1 MNALNNNKEIAAKI
15 LKEFKGDNYLF
26 GINCIDE
33 LGSLTLS
40 MGKKVSV
47 IVIDPDKGWSKPVY
61 ENIVQILS
69 KAGIEL
75 AGNIIRGARPNAP
88 QEDVYRIAGEI
99 EQQNPEV
106 VVTIGA
112 GSSIDASKAAVAYLT
127 LKEDYPDLN
136 DYFGMGIVSQ
146 MLQKSGQK
154 MLPVI
159 AVQLTSGSAA
169 HLTKYSNITDFSIG
183 QKMLIIDEAVIP
195 PKALF
200 DYSFSCSQP
209 KDLTMDGGL
218 DGIAHCLEVYMGI
231 PEEHLDK
238 AKLVCLTGIEIIV
251 QNLIQAVENPNDLNA
266 REAIGL
272 GTDLGGYAIMIG
284 GTNGAHLNSF
294 SLTDILSHGRACA
307 LMNPYYVVFF
317 SPAIE
322 NRLRD
327 VGNIFKAAG
336 YITEDLDLLSGRTLG
351 IAVANGMLNLS
362 RAIGFPTTLKEVK
375 GFTDNHI
382 SKCLEAAKNPKLE
395 SKLKN
400 MPVPLSADMID
411 EYMGAVL
418 QAAKTGDLDLVKNL
432 S

>member
-1 MNALNNNKEIAAKI
+1 MNALNSNKELAAKI

-26 GINCIDE
+26 GTGCINE
-33 LGSLTLS
+33 LGSLTLTL
-40 MGKKVSV
+40 GKRVSV
-47 IVIDPDKGWSKPVY
+47 IAIDLDKEWSVPVY
-61 ENIVQILS
+61 EKILQILN
-69 KAGIEL
+69 KAGISL
-75 AGNIIRGARPNAP
+75 AGNMIKGAGPNAP
-88 QEDVYRIAGEI
+88 MEDVYRIAGEI
-99 EQQNPEV
+99 RLQDPEV
-106 VVTIGA
+106 VITIGA
-112 GSSIDASKAAVAYLT
+112 GSSIDASKAAVAYLS
-127 LKEDYPDLN
+127 LHEDHPDLN

-146 MLQKSGQK
+146 MLQISGQT

-169 HLTKYSNITDFSIG
+169 HLTKYSNITDFGIG

-200 DYSFSCSQP
+200 DYSFTSTQP

-231 PEEHLDK
+231 PKEYLDK
-238 AKLVCLTGIEIIV
+238 AKPVCLTGIEIIV
-251 QNLIQAVENPNDLNA
+251 QNLIQAVENPDDQDA

-294 SLTDILSHGRACA
+294 SLTDILTHGRACA

-322 NRLRD
+322 ERLRD
-327 VGNIFKAAG
+327 VGKIFQEAG
-336 YITEDLDLLSGRTLG
+336 YITEDLDSLSGRSLG
-351 IAVANGMLNLS
+351 KAVANGMLNLS
-362 RAIGFPTTLKEVK
+362 KAIGFPSTLQEVK
-375 GFTDNHI
+375 GFNDAHI
-382 SKCLEAAKNPKLE
+382 SKCLEAAKNPKLD

-400 MPVPLSADMID
+400 MPVPLSADTID

-418 QAAKTGDLDLVKNL
+418 QAAKTGDLELVKNL
-432 S
+432 A

>member
-1 MNALNNNKEIAAKI
+1 MNALNSSKELAAKI
-15 LKEFKGDNYLF
+15 LTEFKGDNYLF
-26 GINCIDE
+26 GTGCINK
-33 LGSLTLS
+33 LGSLTLTL
-40 MGKKVSV
+40 GKRVS
-47 IVIDPDKGWSKPVY
+47 IIAIDLDKEWSAPVY
-61 ENIVQILS
+61 EKILQILS

-75 AGNIIRGARPNAP
+75 AGNMINGAGPNAP
-88 QEDVYRIAGEI
+88 MEDVYRIASEI
-99 EQQNPEV
+99 RHQDPEV
-106 VVTIGA
+106 VITIGA
-112 GSSIDASKAAVAYLT
+112 GSSIDATKAAVAYLA
-127 LKEDYPDLN
+127 LQDDHPDLN
-136 DYFGMGIVSQ
+136 DYFGMGVVSQ
-146 MLQKSGQK
+146 MLQKSNWK
-154 MLPVI
+154 MLPVV
-159 AVQLTSGSAA
+159 AVQLTAGSAA
-169 HLTKYSNITDFSIG
+169 HLTKYSNVTDFGIG

-200 DYSFSCSQP
+200 DYSFTSTQP

-231 PEEHLDK
+231 PEEHLEK
-238 AKLVCLTGIEIIV
+238 AKPVCLTGIEIIV
-251 QNLIQAVENPNDLNA
+251 QNLIQAVENPNDTDA

-294 SLTDILSHGRACA
+294 SLTDILTHGRACA

-322 NRLRD
+322 ERLRD
-327 VGNIFKAAG
+327 VGNIFRKAG
-336 YITEDLDLLSGRTLG
+336 YITEDLDSLSGRSLG

-362 RAIGFPTTLKEVK
+362 KAIGFPTTLQEVK
-375 GFTDNHI
+375 GFNDAHI
-382 SKCLEAAKNPKLE
+382 SKCLEAAKNPKLD

-400 MPVPLSADMID
+400 MPVPLSSDRID

-432 S
+432 A